1 MRTTILTVAL
11 IAASTASFA
20 QYPPG
25 AKTYPSSPSA
35 MPSSPSAIPPSQ
47 QYPSQQYP
55 SQTYQQQ
62 PSQQYPS
69 QRTATSGQENCGT
82 PDAFKACPPLPR
94 RALPEYPANRPECG
108 SCKVQ

>member
-1 MRTTILTVAL
+1 MRTMMLAAAL
-11 IAASTASFA
+11 VVASTASFA
-20 QYPPG
+20 QIYPPG
-25 AKTYPSSPSA
+25 QKSYPSSPSA
-35 MPSSPSAIPPSQ
+35 MPSSPSALPPPSQQYQ

-62 PSQQYPS
+62 PG

-94 RALPEYPANRPECG
+94 RGLPDYPANRPECG
-108 SCKVQ
+108 SCKVP